1 MTDSSNSN
9 KPLLQVQINSDQS
22 KLGASTS
29 SAVATFRALGYS
41 KIPRCA
47 PLLRGRPELAAKALS
62 AAPQLSNLLELARDS
77 QQRLYAVQTLLPP
90 QFRNVVKASTLD
102 GDCWCLLV
110 PNNSVMA
117 KLKQMLP
124 SLSAHLRS
132 KGFMVQTIRLKI
144 EGK

>member
-1 MTDSSNSN
+1 
-9 KPLLQVQINSDQS
+9 
-22 KLGASTS
+22 
-29 SAVATFRALGYS
+29 
-41 KIPRCA
+41 
-47 PLLRGRPELAAKALS
+47 LAAKALS

-90 QFRNVVKASTLD
+90 QFRNVVKASTLE
-102 GDCWCLLV
+102 GDSWCLLV

-124 SLSAHLRS
+124 ALAAHLRS
-132 KGFMVQTIRLKI
+132 KGFLVQTIRLKI